1 MLLRARV
8 LAPQAG
14 ILEPIVSSAEISTL
28 DNGLT
33 VLTVPG
39 GTGSMSAMLF
49 VGAGSRYETREVAG
63 TAHFLE
69 HLFFKGTPRRPT
81 TLEIATEIDSLGCRF
96 NAFTSEEYTA
106 YYVKG
111 AAEYTEQA
119 VDVIADML
127 RNATDPRRR
136 GRAERGVVLEE
147 MKMYEDNPQ
156 AKVHQLIGRA
166 IYGDTPLGWGVIGFP
181 EVITSVSRDEIVA
194 YRKRFYAPGRMT
206 LVIAGNVTHE
216 LNLRLAEQHF
226 AELPK
231 QDLDAAVPGIF
242 NPPTNEHAERDI
254 QQANICLA
262 LPGLSHADSLE
273 DVVAARMMSAILGG
287 SMSSRLF
294 ISVRERQG
302 LCYSVSASLDMTAD
316 IGSMIIYTGTDPEK
330 AGTAVASIV
339 AEMETMVRDGITPEE
354 LEKGRAM
361 LKGRYVL
368 DREDSM
374 AMGYLAAAEML
385 YRGRVIPMEEQ
396 FALIDGVTADQIQAS
411 AARYLQAGRDPQRHR
426 RAPRPR
432 HLRCPDPGSRR
443 RGLSAVADEPT
454 HNRLSSAGR
463 AWPSCPGSATP
474 RSTSSSRPRSSTPQ
488 MAAMGAPS

>member
-1 MLLRARV
+1 M
-8 LAPQAG
+8 
-14 ILEPIVSSAEISTL
+14 SSAEISTL

-81 TLEIATEIDSLGCRF
+81 TLQIATEIDSLGCRF

-111 AAEYTEQA
+111 AADYTEQA

-127 RNATDPRRR
+127 RNALIPAEEMER
-136 GRAERGVVLEE
+136 ERGVVLEE

-156 AKVHQLIGRA
+156 AKVYQLIGRA

-181 EVITSVSRDEIVA
+181 EVIKGVSRDEVVA

-216 LNLRLAEQHF
+216 LNRSLAERHF
-226 AELPK
+226 ADLPA
-231 QDLDAAVPGIF
+231 QDLDPALPGTF
-242 NPPTNEHAERDI
+242 SPPTNEHTERDI
-254 QQANICLA
+254 QQANVCLA
-262 LPGLSHADSLE
+262 LPGLSHSDPEE
-273 DVVAARMMSAILGG
+273 DVIAARMMSAIFGG

-302 LCYSVSASLDMTAD
+302 LCYSVSSSLDLASD
-316 IGSMIIYTGTDPEK
+316 IGTMVIYTGTDPGK
-330 AGTAVASIV
+330 ASTAVASIV
-339 AEMETMVRDGITPEE
+339 AEMEKIVADGVSPEE
-354 LEKGRAM
+354 VEKGKAM

-374 AMGYLAAAEML
+374 SQGYLAAAELL
-385 YRGRVIPMEEQ
+385 YRGKVSDQKEQ
-396 FALIDGVTADQIQAS
+396 FDLIDTVTADDINAAATKYLRPDQIRGALVAPPGLDVDAVIPI
-411 AARYLQAGRDPQRHR
+411 AAH
-426 RAPRPR
+426 
-432 HLRCPDPGSRR
+432 
-443 RGLSAVADEPT
+443 
-454 HNRLSSAGR
+454 
-463 AWPSCPGSATP
+463 
-474 RSTSSSRPRSSTPQ
+474 
-488 MAAMGAPS
+488 AA